1 MDSAISWAILLA
13 FTIYLGYK
21 LIDRIESEI
30 EMRKTRSEQTW
41 EELVS
46 ETNADNWQDWCE
58 VHNVKGR

>member
-21 LIDRIESEI
+21 LINRIESEI

-46 ETNADNWQDWCE
+46 ETNANNWQDWCKADNH
-58 VHNVKGR
+58 VGY

>member
-1 MDSAISWAILLA
+1 MDSTISWAILLA

-46 ETNADNWQDWCE
+46 ETNWQDWCKADN
-58 VHNVKGR
+58 HAGY

>member
-1 MDSAISWAILLA
+1 MDSTISWAILLA

-58 VHNVKGR
+58 VHNVKSR

>member
-46 ETNADNWQDWCE
+46 ETNWQARCKADN
-58 VHNVKGR
+58 HAGY

>member
-46 ETNADNWQDWCE
+46 ETNQQDWCKADNH
-58 VHNVKGR
+58 VGY

>member
-46 ETNADNWQDWCE
+46 ETNWQDWYKADNY
-58 VHNVKGR
+58 VGY